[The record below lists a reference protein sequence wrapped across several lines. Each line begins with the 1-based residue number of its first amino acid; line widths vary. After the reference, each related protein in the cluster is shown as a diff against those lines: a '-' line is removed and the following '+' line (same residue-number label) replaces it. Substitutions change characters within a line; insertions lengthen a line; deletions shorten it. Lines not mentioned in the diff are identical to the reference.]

1 MMLVVYVKDTHEQ
14 FVTNV
19 DAETVGTGIMGKLGN
34 KGGVAVRF
42 NFHNTSIC
50 FVNTHLAAHMTEV
63 ERRNQD
69 YQDICNRMIFQNF
82 IPAKTIKD
90 HDMIYWVG
98 DLNYR
103 IEDRDGMDAGVVKN
117 IIKAGKIEQLFAY
130 DQFKEQKYQRKIFDG
145 FNEGHITFPPTYKFD
160 PGTDDWD
167 TSEKARSPAWTDR
180 ILWKG
185 KDIEQKFYRFVSLFL
200 MLPMNFVCYL
210 ITF

>member
-1 MMLVVYVKDTHEQ
+1 MMLVVYVRDTHEQ

-117 IIKAGKIEQLFAY
+117 IIKAGKILFV
-130 DQFKEQKYQRKIFDG
+130 DTGGQ
-145 FNEGHITFPPTYKFD
+145 ITH
-160 PGTDDWD
+160 
-167 TSEKARSPAWTDR
+167 SRS
-180 ILWKG
+180 
-185 KDIEQKFYRFVSLFL
+185 RFVLNGKICTRTTCKL
-200 MLPMNFVCYL
+200 LHMCHEY
-210 ITF
+210 